1 MSDLNEIIPVENA
14 DARKD
19 LLSDQ
24 FDEVVETTVDDTP
37 EPVEIEEEE
46 EPVEI
51 VAEEQ
56 ARTIEPPRS
65 WKPEYK
71 DVWDK
76 IDPKVQGYIDQRE
89 SEMSRGYEQLKP
101 RIELANKVEEVVQP
115 YVNTMRELN
124 IDTPTAIKGLLEAD
138 DLLRNGSQE
147 EKEYYFARLAENYG
161 INLNSVGTQAQP
173 VDQNMY
179 SLKNEVNSVRHEINS
194 FKEQQKQEREQ
205 LEEQRLIS
213 EIDQFRG
220 TKKDFDIFREDM
232 AWMLQNN
239 QAADLSEAYDKAKG
253 KYDSY
258 FSSRQAQE
266 RASID
271 KAAKTA
277 RSAAVS
283 VKTST
288 PGVVASKGKDR
299 RSLIAEQ
306 LDAVNDRF

>member
-1 MSDLNEIIPVENA
+1 MRESMSDLNEIIPVENA

-37 EPVEIEEEE
+37 EPVEVEAVKEETD
-46 EPVEI
+46 EI
-51 VAEEQ
+51 VAE
-56 ARTIEPPRS
+56 ARTTEPPRS

-101 RIELANKVEEVVQP
+101 RIELANQVEEVVQP
-115 YVNTMRELN
+115 YINTMRELN

-138 DLLRNGSQE
+138 DLLRNGSRE

-161 INLNSVGTQAQP
+161 INLSSVGTQAQP

-194 FKEQQKQEREQ
+194 FKVKMSNLTYLCTATLFHKTMYLSGGLKCTQNTETLEFTEHAQKC
-205 LEEQRLIS
+205 
-213 EIDQFRG
+213 
-220 TKKDFDIFREDM
+220 TC
-232 AWMLQNN
+232 
-239 QAADLSEAYDKAKG
+239 
-253 KYDSY
+253 
-258 FSSRQAQE
+258 
-266 RASID
+266 
-271 KAAKTA
+271 
-277 RSAAVS
+277 
-283 VKTST
+283 
-288 PGVVASKGKDR
+288 
-299 RSLIAEQ
+299 
-306 LDAVNDRF
+306 

>member
-1 MSDLNEIIPVENA
+1 MSDLNEIVPVENA

-19 LLSDQ
+19 LLSEQ
-24 FDEVVETTVDDTP
+24 FDEVAENTVDDTP
-37 EPVEIEEEE
+37 EPVEVEAVEEETD
-46 EPVEI
+46 EI
-51 VAEEQ
+51 VAE

-65 WKPEYK
+65 WKSEYK
-71 DVWDK
+71 EVWDK

-101 RIELANKVEEVVQP
+101 RIELADKVEEVVQP
-115 YVNTMRELN
+115 YVKTMRELN

-138 DLLRNGSQE
+138 DLLRNGSKE

-213 EIDQFRG
+213 EIDQFRS

-239 QAADLSEAYDKAKG
+239 QAADLKEAYDKAKG

-266 RASID
+266 RAIID

>member
-19 LLSDQ
+19 LLSEQ

-101 RIELANKVEEVVQP
+101 RIELANQVEEVVQP

-194 FKEQQKQEREQ
+194 FKEQQKQEREE
-205 LEEQRLIS
+205 LGRTEINKRNRPVSRYKKRL
-213 EIDQFRG
+213 
-220 TKKDFDIFREDM
+220 
-232 AWMLQNN
+232 
-239 QAADLSEAYDKAKG
+239 
-253 KYDSY
+253 
-258 FSSRQAQE
+258 
-266 RASID
+266 
-271 KAAKTA
+271 
-277 RSAAVS
+277 
-283 VKTST
+283 
-288 PGVVASKGKDR
+288 
-299 RSLIAEQ
+299 
-306 LDAVNDRF
+306 

>member
-1 MSDLNEIIPVENA
+1 MSDLNEIVPVENA

-19 LLSDQ
+19 LLSEQ
-24 FDEVVETTVDDTP
+24 FDEVAETTVDDAP
-37 EPVEIEEEE
+37 EPVEVEAVEEETDE
-46 EPVEI
+46 VE
-51 VAEEQ
+51 AQ
-56 ARTIEPPRS
+56 AKTIEPPRS

-71 DVWDK
+71 EVWDK

-115 YVNTMRELN
+115 YVKTMRELN

-138 DLLRNGSQE
+138 DLLRNGSRE

-161 INLNSVGTQAQP
+161 INLNSVGQQAQP

-179 SLKNEVNSVRHEINS
+179 SLKNEVNSVRNEINT
-194 FKEQQKQEREQ
+194 FKEQQKQHADQ

>member
-1 MSDLNEIIPVENA
+1 MSDLNEIVPVENA

-19 LLSDQ
+19 LLSEQ
-24 FDEVVETTVDDTP
+24 FDEIVSVDNTVDDTP
-37 EPVEIEEEE
+37 EPVEVEAVEEETE
-46 EPVEI
+46 EVE
-51 VAEEQ
+51 
-56 ARTIEPPRS
+56 ARTIDPPRS

-71 DVWDK
+71 EVWDK

-115 YVNTMRELN
+115 YVKTMRELN

-138 DLLRNGSQE
+138 DLLRNGSRE

-161 INLNSVGTQAQP
+161 INLNSVGQQAQP

-271 KAAKTA
+271 KAAKAA

>member
-1 MSDLNEIIPVENA
+1 MPDLNEIVPVENA

-19 LLSDQ
+19 LLSEQ
-24 FDEVVETTVDDTP
+24 FDEVAETTVDDTP
-37 EPVEIEEEE
+37 EPVEVEAAEEETDE
-46 EPVEI
+46 V
-51 VAEEQ
+51 VAE
-56 ARTIEPPRS
+56 AKTIEPPRS

-71 DVWDK
+71 EVWDK

-115 YVNTMRELN
+115 YVKTMRELN

-147 EKEYYFARLAENYG
+147 DKEYYFARLAENYG
-161 INLNSVGTQAQP
+161 INLNSVGQQAQP

-179 SLKNEVNSVRHEINS
+179 SLKNEVNSVRNEINT
-194 FKEQQKQEREQ
+194 FKEQQKQHADQ

>member
-1 MSDLNEIIPVENA
+1 MSDLNEIVPVENA

-19 LLSDQ
+19 LLSEQ
-24 FDEVVETTVDDTP
+24 FDEVAETTVDDTP
-37 EPVEIEEEE
+37 EPVEVEAVEEETDE
-46 EPVEI
+46 VE
-51 VAEEQ
+51 AQ
-56 ARTIEPPRS
+56 AKTIEPPRS

-71 DVWDK
+71 EVWDK

-115 YVNTMRELN
+115 YVKTMRELN

-138 DLLRNGSQE
+138 DLLRNGSQQD
-147 EKEYYFARLAENYG
+147 KEYYFARLAENYG
-161 INLNSVGTQAQP
+161 INLNSVGQQAQP

-194 FKEQQKQEREQ
+194 FKEQQQQDREQ
-205 LEEQRLIS
+205 LEEKRLIS
-213 EIDQFRG
+213 EIDQFRS

-239 QAADLSEAYDKAKG
+239 QAADLNEAYDKAKG